1 MGLKE
6 GISYENPE
14 IQSAIDAKFASEQ
27 ELVIQQ
33 NKNEA
38 NLAKAEA
45 EAQAAV
51 IAAQAVAD
59 AKLKEA
65 QAQIEIAKAEA
76 EAIRIAAE
84 AEAAANKTI
93 SESLTDEV
101 LQKMYF
107 EAWNGKLPTVVG
119 GNGDYILPSD
129 ILEEEEESNP

>member
-38 NLAKAEA
+38 NL
-45 EAQAAV
+45 
-51 IAAQAVAD
+51 
-59 AKLKEA
+59 
-65 QAQIEIAKAEA
+65 AKAEA